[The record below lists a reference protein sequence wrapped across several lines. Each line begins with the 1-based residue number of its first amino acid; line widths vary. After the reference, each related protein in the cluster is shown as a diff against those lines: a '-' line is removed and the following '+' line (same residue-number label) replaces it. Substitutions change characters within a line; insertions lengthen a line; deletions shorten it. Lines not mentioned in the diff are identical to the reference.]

1 MKKSLSL
8 LGAVLMVGVLSV
20 PARAAS
26 PFYVNGSAG
35 VSSFGK
41 IKVLRPITK
50 VEEAAISTK
59 SGVAFTGAVGRSF
72 GDFRVEGEVAYQKNE
87 SDKITMSGVTHP
99 LTGQFSVTSY
109 MLNGYYDI
117 KAGVVTPYLSAGLG
131 VAQVSLNNVPDPPM
145 VISETHSVFGY
156 QLGAGVA
163 LPVADNISLDARYRY
178 SRTATVT
185 LSGEHGSIEIPA
197 SSFLLGVRV
206 GL

>member
-8 LGAVLMVGVLSV
+8 LGAVLIGGVLSV
-20 PARAAS
+20 PAFAAS
-26 PFYVNGSAG
+26 PYYFNGSAG

-41 IKVLRPITK
+41 IKVLVPVTN

-59 SGVAFTGAVGRSF
+59 SGIALTGAVGRSF
-72 GDFRVEGEVAYQKNE
+72 GNFRLEGEVAYQKNE
-87 SDKITMSGVTHP
+87 SDKIRMSMGTFP
-99 LTGQFSVTSY
+99 LTGDFSVISY

-163 LPVADNISLDARYRY
+163 LPLTDNISLDARYRY
-178 SRTATVT
+178 SRTSTVN
-185 LSGEHGSIEIPA
+185 LSGTHGNIEIPA
-197 SSFLLGVRV
+197 SGFLLGVRV